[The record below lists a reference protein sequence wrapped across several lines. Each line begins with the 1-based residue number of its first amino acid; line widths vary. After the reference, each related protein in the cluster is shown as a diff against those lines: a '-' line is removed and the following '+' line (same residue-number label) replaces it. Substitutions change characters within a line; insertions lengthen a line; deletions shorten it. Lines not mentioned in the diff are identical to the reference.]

1 MSDNTFTPFRSGC
14 GMCNASTDYTKQS
27 PSLLGGGNKSFIANN
42 YGIDYATSFGG
53 ARKVKKTKKGSKG
66 KSLKKSKKIMKG
78 GAESSGATPLPI
90 RFYDPNAPID
100 DASANSGSYAVT
112 AYGTDVLAPYP
123 NSYQQTGG
131 LRKKKILKKR
141 KVLKKDSKKKL
152 VKKKKVLKKKVMYGG
167 MESSGATPM
176 SQRFYDVNANLES
189 ADANSG
195 NGAPSAYGPIQVGNV
210 GVGMLA
216 PYTTSK
222 SMTANHATTQQ
233 TGGSRR
239 KQHGGGPIP
248 SLSDKPVYTIKNTIN
263 NAVDSFTRFM
273 GKLETEYN
281 KSIQTSKQIKVGD
294 QRLIGGAKKLK
305 KQKKVINK
313 KKVIKKKKIQKGGDG
328 SDFALTLN
336 SRGPANAPDDYW
348 GVDGK
353 TWFQQF
359 NKTGEYI
366 PNSQLKYAAT
376 PELAGRGHDTVV
388 SGFDPL
394 GLEYGSVV
402 GGGMKKK
409 RVVKKKSGSKSKS
422 PSKPKS
428 KKSGSKSKKSC

>member
-1 MSDNTFTPFRSGC
+1 MSDSNFTPFRSGC
-14 GMCNASTDYTKQS
+14 GMCKASTDYVNQL
-27 PSLLGGGNKSFIANN
+27 PSLRGGNKSFMKDN

-53 ARKVKKTKKGSKG
+53 ARKLKKGK
-66 KSLKKSKKIMKG
+66 KKVLMKKSKVMKG
-78 GAESSGATPLPI
+78 GAETSGATPLPM
-90 RFYDPNAPID
+90 RFYDPNSPIV
-100 DASANSGSYAVT
+100 NSKAEPCTYEVKG
-112 AYGTDVLAPYP
+112 YGTDDLAKYP
-123 NSYQQTGG
+123 NSFEQTGG
-131 LRKKKILKKR
+131 LRKKKML
-141 KVLKKDSKKKL
+141 KKKL
-152 VKKKKVLKKKVMYGG
+152 PKKDGKKKIVKKKKVLKKKVMYGG

-176 SQRFYDVNANLES
+176 SQRFYNVNAHLDN

-195 NGAPSAYGPIQVGNV
+195 NGVASAYGPIKVGNV

-216 PYTTSK
+216 PFTASK
-222 SMTANHATTQQ
+222 SITANHATSQQ

-239 KQHGGGPIP
+239 KQHGGRPIP
-248 SLSDKPVYTIKNTIN
+248 SVSDRPVIMAKNTIN
-263 NAVDSFTRFM
+263 NVVNEFTKFM
-273 GKLETEYN
+273 GQLESEYN
-281 KSIQTSKQIKVGD
+281 KSIAATKQIKIGD
-294 QRLIGGAKKLK
+294 QRLVGGAKKLK
-305 KQKKVINK
+305 KQKKVIKK
-313 KKVIKKKKIQKGGDG
+313 KKVVKRKKAQKGGDG

-348 GVDGK
+348 GIDGE

-402 GGGMKKK
+402 GGGKKK
-409 RVVKKKSGSKSKS
+409 KKVLKKKAS
-422 PSKPKS
+422 SKPKS
-428 KKSGSKSKKSC
+428 KKSSSKC